1 MTIKTATYAIIILR
15 NKNIM
20 WEIASIHQLTSHPR
34 VKISNL
40 SKNVLFDLSVLM
52 ARELSKAYFLSLLMI
67 MILHITYIVIN
78 FEIDMF
84 CSSTWSLPTSGV
96 SLKKIPG
103 VLLIQI
109 LFQQMKLK
117 HQNQRQEYQK
127 GLGFEQVFFL
137 GTDWMDKLLK
147 FLLEEVRLQISGQR
161 GPQCS

>member
-1 MTIKTATYAIIILR
+1 
-15 NKNIM
+15 M

-84 CSSTWSLPTSGV
+84 CSST
-96 SLKKIPG
+96 
-103 VLLIQI
+103 
-109 LFQQMKLK
+109 
-117 HQNQRQEYQK
+117 
-127 GLGFEQVFFL
+127 
-137 GTDWMDKLLK
+137 
-147 FLLEEVRLQISGQR
+147 
-161 GPQCS
+161 

>member
-1 MTIKTATYAIIILR
+1 
-15 NKNIM
+15 
-20 WEIASIHQLTSHPR
+20 
-34 VKISNL
+34 
-40 SKNVLFDLSVLM
+40 
-52 ARELSKAYFLSLLMI
+52 
-67 MILHITYIVIN
+67 
-78 FEIDMF
+78 MF
-84 CSSTWSLPTSGV
+84 CSSTRSLPTSGV

-161 GPQCS
+161 GPQCSQSPQHFPLETTEFTVLARRRL